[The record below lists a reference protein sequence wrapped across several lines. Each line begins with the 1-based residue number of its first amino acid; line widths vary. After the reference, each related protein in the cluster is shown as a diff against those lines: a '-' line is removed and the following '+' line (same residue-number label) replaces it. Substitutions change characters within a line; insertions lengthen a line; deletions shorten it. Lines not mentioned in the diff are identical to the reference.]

1 MLFSEL
7 KENITIIHFNMKK
20 VHQYYTRVVTIGY
33 DDIHFYYIDEQDT
46 TIEEFF
52 MTLDRC
58 FNHAV
63 RRQHRLFKK
72 VESFQTKSGIKLIFG
87 LN

>member
-1 MLFSEL
+1 
-7 KENITIIHFNMKK
+7 MKK

-46 TIEEFF
+46 TIDEFF
-52 MTLDRC
+52 QTIDKG
-58 FNHAV
+58 FNKAV
-63 RRQHRLFKK
+63 QRQHRLFKK
-72 VESFQTKSGIKLIFG
+72 FETIETDVELRVC